1 MVRGETT
8 KAGGKTRVAILVDV
22 RGWALEHIAND
33 LVRWFGDC
41 EFDIDVISWVEDMGP
56 LSSSAQ
62 RERLR
67 SYDVLWPF
75 CLYEAVKVYGLGFK
89 RYITTVHMA
98 PVEAKVD
105 TETPFSLYW
114 PNFREAG
121 LAATALSTICPPL
134 MKLWGPARNGDVTRV
149 VVGGDP
155 AMFYPPWNPPGA
167 LVDKDLAARGRA
179 LELVRDG
186 QGTHRVLRVGW
197 IGNPQK
203 PYKRYEIVQEA
214 MAGLPGAALRPI
226 IWYGVG
232 HTIPRTRAQMADYY
246 RNEID
251 VYVCTSDHEGL
262 PTPAVECSLCG
273 LPVVSVRTGITSEIV
288 EDWKSGFLIDQTA
301 LDLRGALVQLGGQEG
316 LLDEMG
322 RAIEVKARPYQ
333 WPNAIGA
340 WLEFLR
346 EGARRLDGGSRA

>member
-41 EFDIDVISWVEDMGP
+41 EFDIDVISWVEDMAP

-121 LAATALSTICPPL
+121 LTATALSTICPPL
-134 MKLWGPARNGDVTRV
+134 MKLWGPARDGDVMRV

-155 AMFYPPWNPPGA
+155 AMFYPPAQKLREG
-167 LVDKDLAARGRA
+167 VDGKS
-179 LELVRDG
+179 
-186 QGTHRVLRVGW
+186 VLRVGW

-214 MAGLPGAALRPI
+214 MSGLSGAALRPI

-273 LPVVSVRTGITSEIV
+273 VPVVSVRTGITSEIV
-288 EDWKSGFLIDQTA
+288 VDWQSGFLIDQSA
-301 LDLRGALVQLGGQEG
+301 ADLRSALAQLVGREDM
-316 LLDEMG
+316 LDGMG

-333 WPNAIGA
+333 WQYAIDG
-340 WLEFLR
+340 WLAFLR
-346 EGARRLDGGSRA
+346 EGARRLDGGSCA